1 MHKRWDRIRS
11 DESEALSGEFIDTNI
26 PDMFEQEIC
35 VIIDMYII
43 YIYMYICIYIYINI
57 KSITFVV
64 CVYIYTYT

>member
-35 VIIDMYII
+35 AIID
-43 YIYMYICIYIYINI
+43 MYICIYICIYIY
-57 KSITFVV
+57 VYV
-64 CVYIYTYT
+64 YVYIYV